1 MVEREITSEYDTSLT
16 NSDGQKIHRVWEL
29 IIFDQAFVFER
40 YGSICGWAELKLKK
54 KGLEVYRITKPW
66 CKERRTEY
74 FFDQQERV
82 YWRDQFSFVEYL
94 AYLSKN
100 ERFPTTEEFVRKG
113 LNLNVERLYRESFQK
128 ILVMEV
134 LPCS

>member
-1 MVEREITSEYDTSLT
+1 
-16 NSDGQKIHRVWEL
+16 
-29 IIFDQAFVFER
+29 
-40 YGSICGWAELKLKK
+40 
-54 KGLEVYRITKPW
+54 EVYRITKPW